1 MGNEAGKLGN
11 RQEFCCLQSQ
21 VVICAGMIDDSG
33 DMDIAGSRKLVAD
46 PNAGTEASGSKC
58 YKADMFWYAEGGVDR
73 NNKRIRITVVYGG
86 QCIRQIT
93 GMDGVTET
101 SIYGRFFCTV
111 GKGQRSDQ
119 LMPYQRTKT
128 VPCCAV

>member
-58 YKADMFWYAEGGVDR
+58 YKADMFRYAEGGVDR
-73 NNKRIRITVVYGG
+73 NNKRIRITVIHKDTSK
-86 QCIRQIT
+86 CI
-93 GMDGVTET
+93 GY
-101 SIYGRFFCTV
+101 SYFCTFNI
-111 GKGQRSDQ
+111 KYSCMDSW
-119 LMPYQRTKT
+119 
-128 VPCCAV
+128 

>member
-11 RQEFCCLQSQ
+11 RQELCCLQSQ

-58 YKADMFWYAEGGVDR
+58 YKADMFRYAEGGVDR

-86 QCIRQIT
+86 QCIR
-93 GMDGVTET
+93 
-101 SIYGRFFCTV
+101 
-111 GKGQRSDQ
+111 
-119 LMPYQRTKT
+119 
-128 VPCCAV
+128 